1 MAAIAAMGQNCNGS
15 IYKNLYAL
23 TVCQMACL
31 YHKRHNS
38 LKYLLD
44 YCRNLLMETRVIPP
58 QANIRKTRWVQRLD
72 ALEVFA
78 KLYLAVIN
86 RLDIISRNTEDTD
99 TRGVT
104 IKLQERGLDT
114 KEAYE
119 SSPGVCI
126 S

>member
-1 MAAIAAMGQNCNGS
+1 
-15 IYKNLYAL
+15 
-23 TVCQMACL
+23 MACL